1 MTGPQPGP
9 LQAAQHRAPSQP
21 FAGIITRGVALA
33 IDGAVALLLFA
44 IGGVAVSLILAALNV
59 ADLGTTASLFTAGTV
74 WFGFLTAYFVLC
86 WTTTGQTLGMRMMG
100 LRLVNGR
107 GEAPSICRSVI
118 RYFGRGL
125 SIALLFTG
133 YLLVLV
139 HPRRRTLHDMLAGTF
154 VVYDDV
160 PHGVVADALRA
171 PNARAA
177 TDTVLDG

>member
-1 MTGPQPGP
+1 MSAPQH
-9 LQAAQHRAPSQP
+9 LEAAARAAPSTP

-44 IGGVAVSLILAALNV
+44 IGGVALSLVLAALNV

-74 WFGFLTAYFVLC
+74 WFAFLTGYFVLC

-100 LRLVNGR
+100 LKLVNR
-107 GEAPSICRSVI
+107 HAEAPSLCRSGI
-118 RYFGRGL
+118 RYLGRGL
-125 SIALLFTG
+125 SIALFFTG

-154 VVYDDV
+154 VVYAEV
-160 PHGVVADALRA
+160 ASGEVADAVRA
-171 PNARAA
+171 PKSRAA
-177 TDTVLDG
+177 PDTVLDG